1 MYIAERE
8 FMRAVYER
16 NDRFEGH
23 ENGRIRR
30 LIAHTMRRR
39 QASIQLKF
47 MKYFADMINYRLN
60 GIDR

>member
-1 MYIAERE
+1 
-8 FMRAVYER
+8 MRAVYER

-39 QASIQLKF
+39 QASMQLKF

>member
-39 QASIQLKF
+39 QASIQLKIYEIF
-47 MKYFADMINYRLN
+47 RRYDKLSLEWH
-60 GIDR
+60 